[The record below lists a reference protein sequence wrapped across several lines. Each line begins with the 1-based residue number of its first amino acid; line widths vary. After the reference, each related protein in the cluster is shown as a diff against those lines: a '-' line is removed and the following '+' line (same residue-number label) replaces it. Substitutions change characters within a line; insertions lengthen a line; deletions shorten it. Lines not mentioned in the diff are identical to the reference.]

1 MKSLQRHSFII
12 YLPIEAVIPTYT
24 FQNLSENIGVLNHFE
39 GGILMSKKQLS
50 GVLASVLLLGLT
62 ACNNQNAA
70 LNPRN
75 NDNITN
81 VANRDNNRNNLFNV
95 NNNRDLDHRGPLTEN
110 NTNDF
115 TKDFTNDW
123 NKNNNNNTDSNIS
136 NFSTPMSSNEYPDTK
151 AILIQDAKYQ
161 FLPVDP
167 TQDTSFQA
175 QLRERFQGT
184 VPGLEQQP
192 KQQPLA
198 QVPAQPQR
206 PNQAPTQQQQQLN
219 QAPTQQPSAQA
230 PAKSQ
235 KPTAPATNSQ
245 AVQQVIDL
253 TNAERK
259 KNGLPALT
267 ADAKL
272 NSVAQTKSSDMQ
284 KNNYFSHTS
293 PTYGSPFDMMRDQGV
308 SYKSAGE
315 NIAQG
320 QRTPQEVVQAWMNSE
335 GHRRNILNSNYNH
348 IGVGFDSTGYHW
360 TQMFIEK

>member
-1 MKSLQRHSFII
+1 M
-12 YLPIEAVIPTYT
+12 
-24 FQNLSENIGVLNHFE
+24 IGTRTN
-39 GGILMSKKQLS
+39 
-50 GVLASVLLLGLT
+50 
-62 ACNNQNAA
+62 
-70 LNPRN
+70 N
-75 NDNITN
+75 NDT
-81 VANRDNNRNNLFNV
+81 A
-95 NNNRDLDHRGPLTEN
+95 
-110 NTNDF
+110 
-115 TKDFTNDW
+115 
-123 NKNNNNNTDSNIS
+123 SNIS
-136 NFSTPMSSNEYPDTK
+136 NFSTPMSSNEYPQTQSVQ
-151 AILIQDAKYQ
+151 IQDAKYQ

-167 TQDTSFQA
+167 RQDTSFQA
-175 QLRERFQGT
+175 QLRQRFQGIF
-184 VPGLEQQP
+184 PGLEQQP
-192 KQQPLA
+192 EQQPLA
-198 QVPAQPQR
+198 QAPAQQHR
-206 PNQAPTQQQQQLN
+206 ATTMELKLQHNN
-219 QAPTQQPSAQA
+219 KQQPSAQA

-253 TNAERK
+253 TNAERR

-272 NSVAQTKSSDMQ
+272 NSVAQTKSTDMQ

-348 IGVGFDSTGYHW
+348 IGVGLDQNGYHW